1 MKKCIL
7 SIGVALL
14 LGLFLVLSI
23 ANANGEV
30 PVTVDAPTSVD
41 EGVNFIVTVTIGAV
55 TNFDACDYEVVF
67 NSEVITLTSVTD
79 GVIDGTTIP
88 VIGTNEIAL
97 GRVKVVENVTGFP
110 GVSGSG
116 YLAELHFT
124 VIGSDGTSSTI
135 NLEEGCLSDNTA
147 TEITATW
154 TGDSVN
160 VVALVADFTVAGEP
174 ATTEGYAQGDDE
186 TTFNFTG
193 SATGGTT
200 PYTAW
205 AWTFGDAETGSVQ
218 NPTHIY
224 TSAGIYGVVLTVT
237 DTWSGTDTETKTD
250 HVTVYDTLVADFSV
264 DATEG
269 YVGADVITFTFTNSS
284 VEGKATLSYD
294 WDFGDDT
301 AHSDTTNSAH
311 QYTTA
316 AEGGTT
322 YTVTLTTSDAL
333 IAVKTKQVNI
343 TVYPTLVAGFSGS
356 TTETITE
363 AIRGSTLHTPTV
375 SFDSSTTTGG
385 KTGYVYA
392 WDFGDTVTSA
402 VASPS
407 HTYAPSGTKTGL
419 KYTVTLT
426 VDDNLTASD
435 AEPKADYITI
445 YQMGDIDENLTVK
458 SMDITKI
465 ELIVLGPASETFTAD
480 ANEDGNINAMDITK
494 TEILVLAAQD

>member
-160 VVALVADFTVAGEP
+160 VVALDADFTVTGEP

-205 AWTFGDAETGSVQ
+205 AWTFGDAGTGSVQ
-218 NPTHIY
+218 NPTHTYAI
-224 TSAGIYGVVLTVT
+224 AGTYAVTLTVT
-237 DTWSGTDTETKTD
+237 DTWSGTDTVTKTGYI
-250 HVTVYDTLVADFSV
+250 TVYDTLV
-264 DATEG
+264 T
-269 YVGADVITFTFTNSS
+269 
-284 VEGKATLSYD
+284 
-294 WDFGDDT
+294 
-301 AHSDTTNSAH
+301 
-311 QYTTA
+311 
-316 AEGGTT
+316 
-322 YTVTLTTSDAL
+322 
-333 IAVKTKQVNI
+333 
-343 TVYPTLVAGFSGS
+343 GFSGS
-356 TTETITE
+356 TTEAITE
-363 AIRGSTLHTPTV
+363 AIKSSTLHTPTV